1 MADSFLH
8 SGLGARF
15 ARVGAVALTVALG
28 GAFLLNAGFPDPASA
43 QAKKGADKAA
53 PAKAG
58 SAPPDSSWVKLCDN
72 QDMKGKD
79 KDGKDVSK
87 KVEMCVTLN
96 ELIHPDN
103 GMVMVSARLQ
113 QVKVDGQE
121 KQHFSVTVPLGV
133 ALPVTPSITVFS
145 KEMWDK
151 IHKNGKLDKGD
162 EAKLKQLK
170 LTYTHCIQVGCNA
183 EVEATP
189 DLINTLKSGA
199 GFFVETVRMP
209 GTPVGQPLSLGGF
222 DKALAGAPT
231 ETKKYAAA
239 RQG

>member
-1 MADSFLH
+1 MANSFLH
-8 SGLGARF
+8 SGAGARL
-15 ARVGAVALTVALG
+15 ARVGAIAMTVALG
-28 GAFLLNAGFPDPASA
+28 GALLLDAGFPDHAVA
-43 QAKKGADKAA
+43 QAKKDAKAA
-53 PAKAG
+53 DPKAAAKPA
-58 SAPPDSSWVKLCDN
+58 STDSSWVKLCDK
-72 QDMKGKD
+72 QPLKGKD

-87 KVEMCVTLN
+87 DVEMCVTLN

-133 ALPVTPSITVFS
+133 ALPVTPSVTVFS

-170 LTYTHCIQVGCNA
+170 LTYTHCLPVGCNA
-183 EVEATP
+183 ELEATA
-189 DLINTLKSGA
+189 DILNTLKGSA

-209 GTPVGQPLSLGGF
+209 GTPVGQPMSLGGF

-231 ETKKYAAA
+231 ETKKYAEA
-239 RQG
+239 RT